1 MLILIFYTVMLLRQL
16 TEIDSTKQ
24 DRKKKMAG
32 KGKEAKNRKIKYSK
46 KVKNKNNLEC
56 MVFYVVNGS

>member
-24 DRKKKMAG
+24 DRKKNDRQR
-32 KGKEAKNRKIKYSK
+32 KGSQE
-46 KVKNKNNLEC
+46 
-56 MVFYVVNGS
+56 